1 MTMTEER
8 PALQTEFKFTLP
20 RGYVDREGKVH
31 RDGVMRLAT
40 ARDEIYTQADPQ
52 VRENPAYLTV
62 LLLVRT
68 VTKLGSLYE
77 VDGYVIENLFASDLA
92 FLQDMYRRINA
103 EGTTRVAVA
112 CPSCRHEFAVD
123 LAGDAQG
130 GS

>member
-1 MTMTEER
+1 MTDDR
-8 PALQTEFKFTLP
+8 AVLQTEFKFTLP

-40 ARDEIYTQADPQ
+40 ARDEIFTQSDQRAVDH
-52 VRENPAYLTV
+52 PAYLTV
-62 LLLVRT
+62 LLLTRT
-68 VTKLGSLYE
+68 VKSLGTVYE
-77 VDGYVIENLFASDLA
+77 VDSNVIENLFASDLA

-112 CPSCRHEFAVD
+112 CPSCQHEFAVD
-123 LAGDAQG
+123 IAGDAPG